1 MWTRSGVVRW
11 HSVALFAA
19 VISASCRSKDI
30 TAPPGAVWD
39 VTYTVTTVGDLRADT
54 IKYYNGTF
62 RTDGAAAPAL
72 VVNAPKV
79 WSKRVFLPD
88 SALAWLAVDYGPVG
102 GGSLSFDITYQPVGH
117 PERAAVLPS
126 GLWYFGAPSRPT
138 HVLEMGRFLALAD
151 LE

>member
-1 MWTRSGVVRW
+1 MRIRPGVVRW
-11 HSVALFAA
+11 HSVTLLAA
-19 VISASCRSKDI
+19 VVSASCGSKDI

-62 RTDGAAAPAL
+62 RVDGAEAPAL

-88 SALAWLAVDYGPVG
+88 SAVAWIAVDYGPVG

-117 PERAAVLPS
+117 PERAAALHS
-126 GLWYFGAPSRPT
+126 GLWYFDALPRST
-138 HVLEMGRFLALAD
+138 HVLATGRLLALAD
-151 LE
+151 LD